1 MEQGDHYGFFR
12 PNPNWMG
19 QMTGRESDTG
29 LTWLGSDRK
38 LARTVGRPMV
48 RFLGIEASGGILL
61 MVATVVALVWANSP
75 WSGSYYDFWHTE
87 VNLSVGDV
95 ISLEAHGHPLN
106 LAEFVNDVL
115 MAVFF
120 FVVGLEIK
128 REMVA
133 GELRRLR
140 VAALPIVAALGGMVV
155 PALIYLAFNRSGAG
169 STGWGIPMATD
180 IAFAVGVVSLLG
192 RRVPTS
198 LKVFLLSL
206 AIVDDIGAILVIA
219 VFYTSDLSMGWLLV
233 GVATMVAVVVMTRA
247 KVWYTPFYFVL
258 GVVLWYAMFRSG
270 VHTTIAG
277 VAMGLMAPARPLL
290 DRAVMP
296 PIELGRMDAAD
307 LRDAKFRLNESV
319 SVASRLEHLLHPV
332 TGFVIIPVFALAN
345 AGVEIS
351 GETLSNALTSDVTL
365 GIVFGL
371 VVGKIIGVS
380 LFSLVALRFGLAVLP
395 AGTTRRHIVGISAI
409 SGIGFTVSLFVTGL
423 ALDAVTL
430 QDEAKVGI
438 LAASIVAAA
447 IGVLILR
454 GARVPY
460 TGAGPEDGQAPGKSS
475 DPIVDA
481 TDREQ
486 SK

>member
-1 MEQGDHYGFFR
+1 
-12 PNPNWMG
+12 
-19 QMTGRESDTG
+19 
-29 LTWLGSDRK
+29 
-38 LARTVGRPMV
+38 
-48 RFLGIEASGGILL
+48 
-61 MVATVVALVWANSP
+61 
-75 WSGSYYDFWHTE
+75 
-87 VNLSVGDV
+87 
-95 ISLEAHGHPLN
+95 
-106 LAEFVNDVL
+106 
-115 MAVFF
+115 
-120 FVVGLEIK
+120 
-128 REMVA
+128 
-133 GELRRLR
+133 
-140 VAALPIVAALGGMVV
+140 
-155 PALIYLAFNRSGAG
+155 
-169 STGWGIPMATD
+169 
-180 IAFAVGVVSLLG
+180 
-192 RRVPTS
+192 
-198 LKVFLLSL
+198 
-206 AIVDDIGAILVIA
+206 
-219 VFYTSDLSMGWLLV
+219 
-233 GVATMVAVVVMTRA
+233 
-247 KVWYTPFYFVL
+247 
-258 GVVLWYAMFRSG
+258 MFRSG

-290 DRAVMP
+290 DRTVMP
-296 PIELGRMDAAD
+296 PIELVRMDAAD

-380 LFSLVALRFGLAVLP
+380 LFSLVALRLGLAVLP

-409 SGIGFTVSLFVTGL
+409 AGIGFTVSLFVTGL
-423 ALDAVTL
+423 AFDAGTL

-438 LAASIVAAA
+438 LAASIAAAA

-454 GARVPY
+454 SARVPY

>member
-1 MEQGDHYGFFR
+1 
-12 PNPNWMG
+12 
-19 QMTGRESDTG
+19 MTGRESDTG
-29 LTWLGSDRK
+29 LTWLGSNRT

-140 VAALPIVAALGGMVV
+140 VAALPIVGALGGMVV

-169 STGWGIPMATD
+169 SNGWGIPMATD
-180 IAFAVGVVSLLG
+180 IAFAIGIVSLLG

-290 DRAVMP
+290 DRAVMT
-296 PIELGRMDAAD
+296 PIELVRMDAAD

-380 LFSLVALRFGLAVLP
+380 LFSLVALRLGLAVLP

-409 SGIGFTVSLFVTGL
+409 AGIGFTVSLFVTGL
-423 ALDAVTL
+423 ALDGGTL

-438 LAASIVAAA
+438 LVASIVAAA

-454 GARVPY
+454 SARVPY
-460 TGAGPEDGQAPGKSS
+460 TGAGPEGGQAPGKSS

>member
-1 MEQGDHYGFFR
+1 
-12 PNPNWMG
+12 
-19 QMTGRESDTG
+19 MTGRESDTG

-95 ISLEAHGHPLN
+95 ISLEAHGNPLN

-169 STGWGIPMATD
+169 SNGWGIPMATD
-180 IAFAVGVVSLLG
+180 IAFAIGIVSLLG

-258 GVVLWYAMFRSG
+258 GVALWYAMFRSG

-290 DRAVMP
+290 DRTVMP
-296 PIELGRMDAAD
+296 PIELVRMDAAD

-332 TGFVIIPVFALAN
+332 TGFVIVPVFALAN

-371 VVGKIIGVS
+371 VVGKIIGVL
-380 LFSLVALRFGLAVLP
+380 LFSLVALRLGLAVLP

-409 SGIGFTVSLFVTGL
+409 AGIGFTVSLFVTGL
-423 ALDAVTL
+423 ALDGGTL

-438 LAASIVAAA
+438 LVASIVASA

-454 GARVPY
+454 SARVPY
-460 TGAGPEDGQAPGKSS
+460 TGAGPEGGQAPGKSS

>member
-1 MEQGDHYGFFR
+1 MERGDHYGLLR

-19 QMTGRESDTG
+19 QMTGRGSDTG
-29 LTWLGSDRK
+29 LTWLGSDRP
-38 LARTVGRPMV
+38 LARAVGRPMV

-87 VNLSVGDV
+87 VSFSIGDV
-95 ISLEAHGHPLN
+95 VSLDANGHSLT
-106 LAEFVNDVL
+106 LVEFVNDVL

-128 REMVA
+128 REMVT
-133 GELRRLR
+133 GELRRPRAAVLP
-140 VAALPIVAALGGMVV
+140 VAAALGGMVV
-155 PALIYLAFNRSGAG
+155 PALVFLAFNPSGAG

-219 VFYTSDLSMGWLLV
+219 VFYTSDLVMDWLLV
-233 GVATMVAVVVMTRA
+233 GLATTVAVVLLTRA
-247 KVWYTPFYFVL
+247 KVWYTPFYILL
-258 GVVLWYAMFRSG
+258 GSVLWYAMFRSG

-277 VAMGLMAPARPLL
+277 VAMGLLAPARPLL

-296 PIELGRMDAAD
+296 PIELGRMDAED

-319 SVASRLEHLLHPV
+319 SVASRLEHRLHPV

-351 GETLSNALTSDVTL
+351 GETLSNAFTSGITL

-371 VVGKIIGVS
+371 VAGKIIGVS
-380 LFSLVALRFGLAVLP
+380 LFSLVALRLGLAVLP

-409 SGIGFTVSLFVTGL
+409 AGIGFTVSLFVTGL
-423 ALDAVTL
+423 AFDSVAL

-438 LAASIVAAA
+438 LVASILAAA

-454 GARVPY
+454 GTREPASVVGSDDG
-460 TGAGPEDGQAPGKSS
+460 GAHGKSS
-475 DPIVDA
+475 EPTIDVA
-481 TDREQ
+481 DREQ
-486 SK
+486 SE

>member
-1 MEQGDHYGFFR
+1 
-12 PNPNWMG
+12 
-19 QMTGRESDTG
+19 MTGRESDTG
-29 LTWLGSDRK
+29 LTWLGSNRT

-95 ISLEAHGHPLN
+95 ISLEAHGNPLN

-169 STGWGIPMATD
+169 SNGWGIPMATD
-180 IAFAVGVVSLLG
+180 IAFAIGIVSLLG

-290 DRAVMP
+290 DRTVMP
-296 PIELGRMDAAD
+296 PIELVRMDAAD

-332 TGFVIIPVFALAN
+332 TGFVIVPVFALAN

-371 VVGKIIGVS
+371 VVGKIIGVL
-380 LFSLVALRFGLAVLP
+380 LFSLVALRLGLAVLP

-409 SGIGFTVSLFVTGL
+409 AGIGFTVSLFVTGL
-423 ALDAVTL
+423 ALDGGTL

-438 LAASIVAAA
+438 LVASIVASA

-454 GARVPY
+454 SARVPY
-460 TGAGPEDGQAPGKSS
+460 TGAGPEGGQAPGKSS

>member
-1 MEQGDHYGFFR
+1 
-12 PNPNWMG
+12 
-19 QMTGRESDTG
+19 MTGRESDTG
-29 LTWLGSDRK
+29 LTWLGSNRT

-140 VAALPIVAALGGMVV
+140 VAALPIVGALGGMVV
-155 PALIYLAFNRSGAG
+155 PALIYLAINRSGAG
-169 STGWGIPMATD
+169 SNGWGIPMATD
-180 IAFAVGVVSLLG
+180 IAFAIGIVSLLG

-198 LKVFLLSL
+198 LKVFLLTL

-258 GVVLWYAMFRSG
+258 GVALWYAMFRSG

-296 PIELGRMDAAD
+296 PIELVRMDAAD

-380 LFSLVALRFGLAVLP
+380 LFSLVALRLGLAVLP

-409 SGIGFTVSLFVTGL
+409 AGIGFTVSLFVTGL
-423 ALDAVTL
+423 ALDGGTL

-438 LAASIVAAA
+438 LVASIVAAA

-454 GARVPY
+454 SARVPY
-460 TGAGPEDGQAPGKSS
+460 TGAGPEGGQAPEKSS